1 MNDIE
6 YLNFKKLLTYF
17 ISHLEWLVNKNT
29 QSRGFD
35 TYIKPLVDKN
45 IFKHTGQGYAGANI
59 QNQIADWENY
69 KSGKICINI
78 QPNYGLYTSTK
89 NYLNWLD
96 TGINIIAKW
105 EGKQIK
111 ALYQEEYHYWEDK
124 PSRSPFGKETSIEN
138 LGLFDNN
145 IEITED
151 LKTFF
156 NSFEKAIIK
165 HNKLEQ
171 DKIKT
176 KMLKPY
182 INLLHYKKQ
191 IILQGPPGT
200 GKTRLAKEIALE
212 MLGLNNAKE
221 LENNKLFKL
230 IQFHPS
236 YTYEDF
242 VRGIIAKPNEDGEGI
257 LYETENKTL
266 GLFAKE
272 ALKNYNETNNIS
284 NDDSIGGWIDENFED
299 FKNEIETNLT
309 DKEFTLSGEITIYKV
324 QKKSF
329 LYGKN
334 WISPGH
340 IKFEEFKKLV
350 KAIIKEEIPLGATLL
365 DKDKFVHSHYRSTYY
380 NALLKKFFDKY
391 HYTVK
396 TTNVPPKNY
405 ILVIDE
411 INRANLSSVLG
422 ELIYALE
429 YRGEAVESMY
439 DVDGKELILPPNLYI
454 IGTMNTADRSVGHI
468 DYAIRRRFA
477 FIDVLPKNLSTDDTI
492 KFDSELF
499 ISIKNLF
506 TTDDYKTRSVYL
518 SNEFEPKDVALGH
531 SYFIDK
537 SDEGGSMAIR
547 LEYEIKPIL
556 LEYIKDGILIGEDI
570 KEKINSLQASI

>member
-1 MNDIE
+1 MNYWKLGCRWGAKQAGLPLFIDILQKHNIVISWVDKD
-6 YLNFKKLLTYF
+6 YGFGNTVLLTDGQTSIGYAITKSIAKTLNEIPNLKSDF
-17 ISHLEWLVNKNT
+17 ESKSISIESGLRIYDAEIYLIPEKLQFQYSLVQGICKIQQPEIINKLIHIINYTNKMEKT
-29 QSRGFD
+29 QS
-35 TYIKPLVDKN
+35 TTTLLK
-45 IFKHTGQGYAGANI
+45 
-59 QNQIADWENY
+59 Y
-69 KSGKICINI
+69 K
-78 QPNYGLYTSTK
+78 
-89 NYLNWLD
+89 
-96 TGINIIAKW
+96 
-105 EGKQIK
+105 
-111 ALYQEEYHYWEDK
+111 
-124 PSRSPFGKETSIEN
+124 R
-138 LGLFDNN
+138 
-145 IEITED
+145 
-151 LKTFF
+151 
-156 NSFEKAIIK
+156 
-165 HNKLEQ
+165 
-171 DKIKT
+171 
-176 KMLKPY
+176 
-182 INLLHYKKQ
+182 Q

-200 GKTRLAKEIALE
+200 GKTRLAKEIAVE
-212 MLGLNNAKE
+212 MLGLNDTEE
-221 LENNKLFKL
+221 LKNNEQFKL

-266 GLFAKE
+266 GLFAKD

-477 FIDVLPKNLSTDDTI
+477 FVNVLPEKLDEDDKIYFNANGYEAVEKLFVKN
-492 KFDSELF
+492 F
-499 ISIKNLF
+499 IS
-506 TTDDYKTRSVYL
+506 S
-518 SNEFEPKDVALGH
+518 EFEINDVQIGH
-531 SYFIDK
+531 SYFIAKKDDAK
-537 SDEGGSMAIR
+537 NETERDAIFKMKM
-547 LEYEIKPIL
+547 EYEIKPIL
-556 LEYIKDGILIGEDI
+556 REYLKDGIFRQDKMIDIHKIEDYI
-570 KEKINSLQASI
+570 EQL

>member
-1 MNDIE
+1 MNYWKLGCRWGAKQAGLPLFIDILQKHNIVISWVDKD
-6 YLNFKKLLTYF
+6 YGFGNTVLLTDGQTSIGYAITKSIAKTLNEIPNLKSDF
-17 ISHLEWLVNKNT
+17 ESKSISIESGLRIYDAEIFLIPEKLQFQYSLVQGICKIQQPEIINKLIHIINYTNKMEKT
-29 QSRGFD
+29 QS
-35 TYIKPLVDKN
+35 TTTLLK
-45 IFKHTGQGYAGANI
+45 
-59 QNQIADWENY
+59 Y
-69 KSGKICINI
+69 K
-78 QPNYGLYTSTK
+78 
-89 NYLNWLD
+89 
-96 TGINIIAKW
+96 
-105 EGKQIK
+105 
-111 ALYQEEYHYWEDK
+111 
-124 PSRSPFGKETSIEN
+124 R
-138 LGLFDNN
+138 
-145 IEITED
+145 
-151 LKTFF
+151 
-156 NSFEKAIIK
+156 
-165 HNKLEQ
+165 
-171 DKIKT
+171 
-176 KMLKPY
+176 
-182 INLLHYKKQ
+182 Q

-200 GKTRLAKEIALE
+200 GKTRLAKEIAVE

-477 FIDVLPKNLSTDDTI
+477 FVDVIPKDLTTELQDDFMID
-492 KFDSELF
+492 KFNQVASLFVKDYDPELDYNNDSIIIEKSEHL
-499 ISIKNLF
+499 
-506 TTDDYKTRSVYL
+506 TAD
-518 SNEFEPKDVALGH
+518 FEPKDVWLGH
-531 SYFIDK
+531 SYFIQQYQE
-537 SDEGGSMAIR
+537 DENGNMQPINFNLR
-547 LEYEIKPIL
+547 IKYEIKPIL
-556 LEYIKDGILIGEDI
+556 LEYIKDGILKESALKVINDI
-570 KEKINSLQASI
+570 ETHIADA